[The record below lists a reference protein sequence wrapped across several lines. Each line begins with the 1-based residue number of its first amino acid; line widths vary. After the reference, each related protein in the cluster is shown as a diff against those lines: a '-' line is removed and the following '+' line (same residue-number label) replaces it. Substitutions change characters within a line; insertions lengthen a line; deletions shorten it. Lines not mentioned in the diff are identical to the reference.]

1 MATRRQGWRLVV
13 AVNPRNPAVTQG
25 RALKAERV
33 RAGLTQQEAADLVD
47 VAAIT
52 LSRWERGTQPI
63 PEEKSRALREHYS
76 RLRGE
81 AEREAPKV
89 ALGLPPRIRVWI
101 QEFLLELTRADV
113 SEREVDEA
121 RRVLTNPDFTRFFT
135 GGEPTD
141 ETESQLLEGLE
152 GYGAAIKN
160 TLRSRGYSIAK

>member
-1 MATRRQGWRLVV
+1 V

-33 RAGLTQQEAADLVD
+33 KAGLTQQEAADLVD

-63 PEEKSRALREHYS
+63 PEEKARALREHYS

-135 GGEPTD
+135 GGEPTE
-141 ETESQLLEGLE
+141 ETLAQLLEGLE
-152 GYGAAIKN
+152 GYGVAIKN